1 MGLFDTLAR
10 EATQALSGSAASA
23 PPGMIEAVTSMIRDS
38 AGGGLSGLIAKFQQG
53 GLGDAV
59 ASWVGTGKNLPIT
72 PDQLQSV
79 LGNAQVQAIAQKL
92 GLSTD
97 DVAHALANLLPQ
109 AIDHLTPN
117 GQVPSS
123 SVMEQGLAILRGLGT
138 RS

>member
-23 PPGMIEAVTSMIRDS
+23 HPGMIDAVTSMIRDS

-79 LGNAQVQAIAQKL
+79 LGNAQVQAIAQKF

>member
-23 PPGMIEAVTSMIRDS
+23 HPGMMDAVTSMIRDS

-79 LGNAQVQAIAQKL
+79 LGNAQVQAIAQKF

-123 SVMEQGLAILRGLGT
+123 SVMEQGLAILRGLGN